1 MNIHDIKENILN
13 LYNDSQLLA
22 EEAKSAQLM
31 GHLKILTNLLSFL
44 ESTANFVKDAPN
56 IHTLQEYS
64 EKYAQG
70 IRCPLGKLS
79 SNIANELNELSNL
92 LNIDISNFLT
102 YKESS
107 KDFHNIN
114 SVISKIIT
122 KLNTNNFKNLLSA
135 YSVLQ
140 HLAGHNKTLI
150 ILGPNG
156 SGKTSFANHIKNLEN
171 NVKVIPASKPIKA
184 LGYMPSLYGETL
196 QSFNNTLYSGHTLN
210 EDVLQKLIIGL
221 CKEHDDIARKY
232 YDTKTTEKDSIY
244 NKVKNIFD
252 EFFEVKLDNSEFSE
266 KKMKAKK
273 GIEPPF
279 DFNDMSDGERVAF
292 FYIATVMAAP
302 DQAFIIVDEP
312 ENHLNPAIYNKIWD
326 KLIDV
331 RDDCQFIFISHTI
344 DFIRARTNF
353 ELVKIKKFVH
363 PNDFDFEFLGCS
375 LEDIQT
381 EHLVEIIGSR
391 KTILFCEGTK
401 TDYDYK
407 VYEKLFGEKFTVI
420 ATGSCIS
427 VANSVIACNKH
438 AQTYSIQ
445 SAVGIIDSDLKSEES
460 LANLKKQ
467 SIFSLKC
474 NEIEMLLLD
483 EFIFKAVLEHTFK
496 EPQLFEQFKD
506 EFFNKLNNRKE
517 HIISR
522 LVKTQVDDKLRSSVI
537 DDKQHKT
544 KEEIKDNLHKIFT
557 KIDIDNIWNTC
568 DEQVSNIIE
577 RKNYDEALKFC
588 CLGHGE
594 IINGIA
600 NRFVPRYSE
609 LALGLLGS
617 NKNLANNIRNK
628 YFPELS
634 S

>member
-1 MNIHDIKENILN
+1 MEINILKGN
-13 LYNDSQLLA
+13 ISVFSNQ
-22 EEAKSAQLM
+22 
-31 GHLKILTNLLSFL
+31 
-44 ESTANFVKDAPN
+44 FVKFQEKDYQEDWLKTLRKGTDFIKIVVDFINNQHNLDILQKYSTNNHKN
-56 IHTLQEYS
+56 IE
-64 EKYAQG
+64 E
-70 IRCPLGKLS
+70 CPLGKLS
-79 SNIANELNELSNL
+79 KDILESLSNL
-92 LNIDISNFLT
+92 NDFIEKNVLSDETQFTTSYDVIQIYLNLINTFNQLKNKLAA
-102 YKESS
+102 YKIL
-107 KDFHNIN
+107 K
-114 SVISKIIT
+114 
-122 KLNTNNFKNLLSA
+122 
-135 YSVLQ
+135 
-140 HLAGHNKTLI
+140 HLDGHNKTLI

-156 SGKTSFANHIKNLEN
+156 SGKTSLANHLKNLEE

-184 LGYMPSLYGETL
+184 IGYISSLYDSTLLRFNDSLYGGTSDAEL
-196 QSFNNTLYSGHTLN
+196 
-210 EDVLQKLIIGL
+210 LQKLIIGL
-221 CKEHDDIARKY
+221 CKEHDDIARKF
-232 YDTKTTEKDSIY
+232 YDTGIKDQESIY
-244 NKVKNIFD
+244 IKVKAIFD
-252 EFFEVKLDNSEFSE
+252 DFFEVKLNNSAFSE
-266 KKMKAKK
+266 KEMKAQK
-273 GIEPPF
+273 GTEDPF
-279 DFNDMSDGERVAF
+279 DFNNMSDGERVAF
-292 FYIATVMAAP
+292 FYIATVLAAP
-302 DQAFIIVDEP
+302 RQAFIIVDEP

-326 KLIDV
+326 RLITA
-331 RDDCQFIFISHTI
+331 RNDCQFIFISHTI

-353 ELVKIKKFVH
+353 ELVKIKNFVH
-363 PNDFDFEFLGCS
+363 PNDFKFEFLGCS

-381 EHLVEIIGSR
+381 EHIVEIIGSR
-391 KTILFCEGTK
+391 KKILFCEGTK

-420 ATGSCIS
+420 ATGSCTS
-427 VANSVIACNKH
+427 VINSVIACNKH

-460 LANLKKQ
+460 LENFKKQ
-467 SIFSLKC
+467 SIFSLRC

-483 EFIFKAVLEHTFK
+483 EFIFKAVLEHSFK
-496 EPQLFEQFKD
+496 ESQLFEQFKK

-544 KEEIKDNLHKIFT
+544 KEGMKDNIHKIFT
-557 KIDIDNIWNTC
+557 QIDIDKIWNTC
-568 DEQVSNIIE
+568 DEKVNNIIE

-600 NRFVPRYSE
+600 NTFAPRYSE

-617 NKNLANNIRNK
+617 NKGLADNIRNK